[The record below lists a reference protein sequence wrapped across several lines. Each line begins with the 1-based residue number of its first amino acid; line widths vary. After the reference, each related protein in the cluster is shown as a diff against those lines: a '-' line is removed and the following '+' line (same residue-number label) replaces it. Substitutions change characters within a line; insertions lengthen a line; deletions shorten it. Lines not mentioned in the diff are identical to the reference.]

1 MGSSLARAFFD
12 RLRAHRA
19 KLHRAV
25 RVTVAAALA
34 YELATRLDLP
44 QGFWA
49 VITAIIVMQSSVGG
63 TLAASIERMVGTVGG
78 AVVGAAVAVV
88 GSWTKMPEV
97 LELVAAIIPLSIAAS
112 VYQSMRIAPV
122 TAAILLLANPSN
134 IDPLLS
140 AADRVLEIALG
151 SVVGLAVA
159 ILVFPARAHGT
170 LVDKAA
176 QTITLLAEVLR
187 NMLADLDGI
196 RDDAAFARLHERIR
210 ASLAEAETAGVEAE
224 RERSSHLTDDP
235 DPATLLRA
243 IRRLRHTVIL
253 IGRASTEPLPEP
265 ALPHFLEPLHRIDD
279 AMAEYLVSLSRSIQR
294 RLPPPSP
301 EAVNAALDGYDQA
314 MLLVW
319 KQPRTRDM
327 PLNAV
332 GRIFALSFAL
342 EQLRENARDLRDR
355 AEELTHVR

>member
-1 MGSSLARAFFD
+1 
-12 RLRAHRA
+12 
-19 KLHRAV
+19 
-25 RVTVAAALA
+25 
-34 YELATRLDLP
+34 
-44 QGFWA
+44 
-49 VITAIIVMQSSVGG
+49 
-63 TLAASIERMVGTVGG
+63 
-78 AVVGAAVAVV
+78 
-88 GSWTKMPEV
+88 MPEV
-97 LELVAAIIPLSIAAS
+97 LGLVAAIIPLSIAAS

-122 TAAILLLANPSN
+122 TAAIMLLASPSN
-134 IDPLLS
+134 VDPLVS
-140 AADRVLEIALG
+140 AAHRVFEIALG
-151 SVVGLAVA
+151 SIVGLAVA

-253 IGRASTEPLPEP
+253 VARASTEPLPEQAHLLDP
-265 ALPHFLEPLHRIDD
+265 VHRVDE
-279 AMAEYLVSLSRSIQR
+279 AMAEFLVSLSRSMQR
-294 RLPPPSP
+294 HLPPPSL
-301 EAVNAALDGYDQA
+301 EAVNAALDGYDEA

-319 KQPRTRDM
+319 KQPHTRDM
-327 PLNAV
+327 PLDAV
-332 GRIFALSFAL
+332 GRVFALAFAL

-355 AEELTHVR
+355 AAELTHVR

>member
-88 GSWTKMPEV
+88 GSWTRMPEV
-97 LELVAAIIPLSIAAS
+97 LGMVAAIIPLSIAAS
-112 VYQSMRIAPV
+112 VYQSMLIAPV
-122 TAAILLLANPSN
+122 TAAILLLAGPSN

-140 AADRVLEIALG
+140 AADRVFEIALG

-159 ILVFPARAHGT
+159 ILVFPARA
-170 LVDKAA
+170 
-176 QTITLLAEVLR
+176 
-187 NMLADLDGI
+187 
-196 RDDAAFARLHERIR
+196 
-210 ASLAEAETAGVEAE
+210 TACSWT
-224 RERSSHLTDDP
+224 RP
-235 DPATLLRA
+235 
-243 IRRLRHTVIL
+243 RRL
-253 IGRASTEPLPEP
+253 
-265 ALPHFLEPLHRIDD
+265 
-279 AMAEYLVSLSRSIQR
+279 
-294 RLPPPSP
+294 
-301 EAVNAALDGYDQA
+301 
-314 MLLVW
+314 
-319 KQPRTRDM
+319 
-327 PLNAV
+327 
-332 GRIFALSFAL
+332 
-342 EQLRENARDLRDR
+342 
-355 AEELTHVR
+355 

>member
-1 MGSSLARAFFD
+1 MARALLD

-25 RVTVAAALA
+25 RVAVAAAVA

-49 VITAIIVMQSSVGG
+49 VITAVIVMQSSVGG
-63 TLAASIERMVGTVGG
+63 TLAASIDRMVGTVGG

-122 TAAILLLANPSN
+122 TAAIMLLASPSN
-134 IDPLLS
+134 VDPLVS
-140 AADRVLEIALG
+140 AADRVFEIALG
-151 SVVGLAVA
+151 GVVGLAVA

-170 LVDKAA
+170 LVDKAG
-176 QTITLLAEVLR
+176 QTVTLLAEVLR
-187 NMLADLDGI
+187 NTLAFDGS
-196 RDDAAFARLHERIR
+196 RDDAAFTRLHERIR

-265 ALPHFLEPLHRIDD
+265 ALPHLLEPLHRVDD
-279 AMAEYLVSLSRSIQR
+279 AMAVIS
-294 RLPPPSP
+294 
-301 EAVNAALDGYDQA
+301 
-314 MLLVW
+314 
-319 KQPRTRDM
+319 
-327 PLNAV
+327 
-332 GRIFALSFAL
+332 
-342 EQLRENARDLRDR
+342 
-355 AEELTHVR
+355 

>member
-301 EAVNAALDGYDQA
+301 ETVNAALDGYDQA

>member
-1 MGSSLARAFFD
+1 MGFSLARAFFD

-19 KLHRAV
+19 KLYRAV
-25 RVTVAAALA
+25 RITVAAALA

-78 AVVGAAVAVV
+78 AGAAVAVV

-97 LELVAAIIPLSIAAS
+97 LGLVTAIILLSIAAS

-122 TAAILLLANPSN
+122 TAAILLLASPSN

-159 ILVFPARAHGT
+159 ILVFPAGAHGT

-176 QTITLLAEVLR
+176 QTITLLAEVLH
-187 NMLADLDGI
+187 NTLANLDGS
-196 RDDAAFARLHERIR
+196 RDDGAFSGLHERIR
-210 ASLAEAETAGVEAE
+210 ASLAEAQTAGVEAE
-224 RERSSHLTDDP
+224 RERSSHLTNDP

-253 IGRASTEPLPEP
+253 FGRASTEPLPG
-265 ALPHFLEPLHRIDD
+265 AGR
-279 AMAEYLVSLSRSIQR
+279 
-294 RLPPPSP
+294 PPP
-301 EAVNAALDGYDQA
+301 A
-314 MLLVW
+314 
-319 KQPRTRDM
+319 RTSAPHRRR
-327 PLNAV
+327 N
-332 GRIFALSFAL
+332 G
-342 EQLRENARDLRDR
+342 
-355 AEELTHVR
+355 